1 MAQPVEP
8 EADVEA
14 DRAPEPDVAG
24 APPVEAPETDDG
36 AQPDDGAGSLEPEDA
51 AEAADVVRAAGGAV
65 WRWGASDIEVL
76 LIHRPVYDD
85 WTLPKGKVL
94 PYEDDADAAL
104 REVAEETGLEC
115 ELGAELATT
124 NYEDRYGRPKV
135 VRYWAMEVYGP
146 GVMPFRPNEEVDKL
160 LWLNVEKAV
169 DRLTYER
176 DREVL
181 EALMDATD
189 G

>member
-8 EADVEA
+8 EANIEA
-14 DRAPEPDVAG
+14 EAEAAPEP
-24 APPVEAPETDDG
+24 VEQAAAPE
-36 AQPDDGAGSLEPEDA
+36 AVPPPDEASAP
-51 AEAADVVRAAGGAV
+51 AEVVDPADVVRAAGGAV

-76 LIHRPVYDD
+76 LIHRPDYDD
-85 WTLPKGKVL
+85 WTLPKGKLL
-94 PYEDDADAAL
+94 PDEDDADAAL

-124 NYEDRYGRPKV
+124 RYQDRQGRPKV
-135 VRYWAMEVYGP
+135 VRYWAMEVYTE
-146 GVMPFRPNEEVDKL
+146 VTHFRPNNEIDKL
-160 LWLNVEKAV
+160 AWLDVEKAL

-181 EALMDATD
+181 DALVEATD
-189 G
+189 N

>member
-1 MAQPVEP
+1 MAEPIEP
-8 EADVEA
+8 EATSEA
-14 DRAPEPDVAG
+14 EKAPESEEPAFPG
-24 APPVEAPETDDG
+24 QPETAEPTGDVDG
-36 AQPDDGAGSLEPEDA
+36 EA
-51 AEAADVVRAAGGAV
+51 AEPSDVVRAAGGAV

-76 LIHRPVYDD
+76 LIHRPAYDD
-85 WTLPKGKVL
+85 WTLPKGKLL

-115 ELGAELATT
+115 ELGGELATT
-124 NYEDRYGRPKV
+124 RYQDRNGRPKV

-146 GVMPFRPNEEVDKL
+146 GPEPFRPNDEVDKL

-169 DRLTYER
+169 DKLTYER

>member
-1 MAQPVEP
+1 MAGSVET
-8 EADVEA
+8 
-14 DRAPEPDVAG
+14 G
-24 APPVEAPETDDG
+24 G
-36 AQPDDGAGSLEPEDA
+36 AQETAGV
-51 AEAADVVRAAGGAV
+51 AEAVTGADAGGDVVRAAGGAV

-76 LIHRPVYDD
+76 LIHRPRYDD
-85 WTLPKGKVL
+85 WTLPKGKVKEG
-94 PYEDDADAAL
+94 EDEDEAAL

-124 NYEDRYGRPKV
+124 RYEDARGRPKV

-146 GVMPFRPNEEVDKL
+146 AEVPFHPNDEVDKL
-160 LWLNVEKAV
+160 AWLDIERAV

-189 G
+189 L